1 MLCSGGRFVV
11 KFGGSSVR
19 DYFEEAVS
27 FASRLWDG
35 NEIIVVVSA
44 LKRVT
49 DSLLS
54 IAEGRGSIEKIERL
68 HVEFAEKNGIDP
80 SILSPFLREL
90 RGALASRD
98 SFPSEEAFRDH
109 VLSVGEMMSGALF
122 AAALRNKGIPAVLF
136 EPWKI
141 LRTDGRF
148 GNARID
154 LPKSRNAAGLIDEAL
169 DEAFIPVVPG
179 FIGGYDGFRTTLG
192 RGGSD
197 YTASAVATL
206 TGAKGVFIMS
216 DVDGIYTAD
225 PRRVT
230 SAKLIPFVS
239 SEEASI
245 AAKLGMKALHPRA
258 VEAAEGVPLYLG
270 RTRDWH
276 IGTVVGEE
284 SSGMPIVT
292 HRVEGEEGIISVVG
306 VESVREFPFESHE
319 ENGIPWVS
327 IRVPRL
333 RVGSALNT
341 IHWEVVGSRVSISST
356 LSVVRMEA
364 WIST

>member
-19 DYFEEAVS
+19 DNLWEGVS
-27 FASRLWDG
+27 FTSRLWDG
-35 NEIIVVVSA
+35 NDVIVVVSA
-44 LKRVT
+44 LRGVT
-49 DSLLS
+49 DKLEEVALGKGNP
-54 IAEGRGSIEKIERL
+54 EEIERL
-68 HVEFAEKNGIDP
+68 HIEFAEGNGIEP
-80 SILSPFLREL
+80 GILSPFIREL
-90 RGALASRD
+90 EETLVSRD

-109 VLSVGEMMSGALF
+109 LLSIGEMLSGALF
-122 AAALRNKGIPAVLF
+122 AEALRRRGVPASLF
-136 EPWKI
+136 EPWEV

-148 GNARID
+148 GDARID
-154 LPKSRNAAGLIDEAL
+154 LRGSKKTVRLLEEAL
-169 DEAFIPVVPG
+169 DEGIVPVVPG
-179 FIGGYDGFRTTLG
+179 FVGGYNGFRTTLG

-197 YTASAVATL
+197 YTASALGTL

-225 PRRVT
+225 PRRVMA
-230 SAKLIPFVS
+230 AKLIPFVS
-239 SEEASI
+239 AGEASL

-258 VEAAEGVPLYLG
+258 VEVAGGIPLYLG

-276 IGTVVGEE
+276 IGTLVGDE

-292 HRVEGEEGIISVVG
+292 HRIEGEEGIISVVG
-306 VESVREFPFESHE
+306 VDSVSGFPYESHE

-333 RVGSALNT
+333 RVGSTLNAV
-341 IHWEVVGSRVSISST
+341 HWEVVGRRVAISSS
-356 LSVVRMEA
+356 LSSVRIGAE
-364 WIST
+364 IST